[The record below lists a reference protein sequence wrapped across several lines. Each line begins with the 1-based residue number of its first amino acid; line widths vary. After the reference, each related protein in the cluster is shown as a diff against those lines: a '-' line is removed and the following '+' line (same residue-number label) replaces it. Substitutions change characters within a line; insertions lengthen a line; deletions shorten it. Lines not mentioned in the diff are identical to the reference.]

1 MGKKPM
7 GVIQTRL
14 TTIDMEENKIEIYR
28 SADGK
33 VELNVKLEKD
43 TVWLTQNQMA
53 ELFGVDRT
61 SIVRHI
67 RNIYKAEELDEIST
81 CAKNA
86 QVRFEGSRKIVR
98 DIPFYN
104 LDMVIS
110 VGYRVNSKNA
120 TSFRKWATSILKQ
133 YLIKGYV
140 VNQRRLDHYEDLK
153 NVVQLMSRAIILQQ
167 SVTNGEYEGLFNVIS
182 DYVYALDTLDKYD
195 FQSLNIE
202 QTTKE
207 EPFRATYGNAMEA
220 IEALKEKFGASKWF
234 ANEKDDSFKSSIGQ
248 IYQTFGGEELYP
260 SIEEK
265 AAMLL
270 YLVVKNHSFSDGNK
284 RIAAMLFLW
293 FMEKNGILYGQ
304 DGHKRIADNTLVAL
318 TLMIAESRTEE
329 KDVMVKVVVN
339 LINKENR

>member
-1 MGKKPM
+1 M
-7 GVIQTRL
+7 
-14 TTIDMEENKIEIYR
+14 NNSIEIYR
-28 SADGK
+28 SQDGSIQ
-33 VELNVKLEKD
+33 LNVKLEND
-43 TVWLTQNQMA
+43 TVWLTQSQMA

-67 RNIYKAEELDEIST
+67 RNIYKSEELDQNST

-86 QVRFEGSRKIVR
+86 QVRTEGHRSILRE
-98 DIPFYN
+98 IPYYN
-104 LDMVIS
+104 LDMIIS

-120 TSFRKWATSILKQ
+120 TSFRRWATSVLKQ
-133 YLIKGYV
+133 YIIKGYAINQQIKLDRYNELKDV
-140 VNQRRLDHYEDLK
+140 VR
-153 NVVQLMSRAIILQQ
+153 LMSRTVGLQEK
-167 SVTNGEYEGLFNVIS
+167 VTSEEYGGLFNVIS
-182 DYVYALDTLDKYD
+182 DYVYALDTLDHYD
-195 FQSLNIE
+195 YQSLSI
-202 QTTKE
+202 QKTTKI
-207 EPFRATYGNAMEA
+207 EPFRATYENAMEA
-220 IEALKEKFGASKWF
+220 INVLKDKFGGSQWF

-260 SIEEK
+260 SVEEK
-265 AAMLL
+265 VAMLL

-293 FMEKNGILYGQ
+293 FLNNNQVLYAE

-339 LINKENR
+339 LINKENQ

>member
-1 MGKKPM
+1 MM
-7 GVIQTRL
+7 
-14 TTIDMEENKIEIYR
+14 NNSIEIY
-28 SADGK
+28 SSQDGSIQLK
-33 VELNVKLEKD
+33 VKLEND
-43 TVWLTQNQMA
+43 TVWLTQSQMA

-67 RNIYKAEELDEIST
+67 RNIYKSEELDQNST

-86 QVRFEGSRKIVR
+86 QVRTEGHRSILRE
-98 DIPFYN
+98 IPYYN
-104 LDMVIS
+104 LDMIIS

-120 TSFRKWATSILKQ
+120 TSFRRWATSVLKQ
-133 YLIKGYV
+133 YLIKGYAINQQIKLDRYNELKDV
-140 VNQRRLDHYEDLK
+140 VR
-153 NVVQLMSRAIILQQ
+153 LMSRTVGLQEK
-167 SVTNGEYEGLFNVIS
+167 VTSEEYGGLFNVIS
-182 DYVYALDTLDKYD
+182 DYVYALDTLDHYD
-195 FQSLNIE
+195 YQSLSI
-202 QTTKE
+202 QKTTKE
-207 EPFRATYGNAMEA
+207 EPFRATYENAIEA
-220 IEALKEKFGASKWF
+220 INALKEKFGGSQWF

-248 IYQTFGGEELYP
+248 IYQTFGGEDLYP
-260 SIEEK
+260 SVEEK

-293 FMEKNGILYGQ
+293 FLNNNHVLYAE

-339 LINKENR
+339 LINKENQ

>member
-1 MGKKPM
+1 M
-7 GVIQTRL
+7 
-14 TTIDMEENKIEIYR
+14 NNSIEIYR
-28 SADGK
+28 SQDGSIQ
-33 VELNVKLEKD
+33 LNVKLEND
-43 TVWLTQNQMA
+43 TVWLTQSQMA

-67 RNIYKAEELDEIST
+67 RNIYKSEELDQNST

-86 QVRFEGSRKIVR
+86 QVRTEGHRSILRE
-98 DIPFYN
+98 IPYYN
-104 LDMVIS
+104 LDMIIS

-120 TSFRKWATSILKQ
+120 TSFRRWATSVLKQ
-133 YLIKGYV
+133 YIIKGYAINQQIKLDRYNELKDV
-140 VNQRRLDHYEDLK
+140 VR
-153 NVVQLMSRAIILQQ
+153 LMSRTVGLQEK
-167 SVTNGEYEGLFNVIS
+167 VTSEEYGGLFNVIS
-182 DYVYALDTLDKYD
+182 DYVYALDTLDHYD
-195 FQSLNIE
+195 YQSLSI
-202 QTTKE
+202 QKTTKI
-207 EPFRATYGNAMEA
+207 EPFRATYENAMEA
-220 IEALKEKFGASKWF
+220 INVLKDKFGGSQWF

-260 SIEEK
+260 SVEEK

-293 FMEKNGILYGQ
+293 FLNNNQVLYAE

-339 LINKENR
+339 LINKENQ